1 MWETIKTTWSFLT
14 TSQKMVFGV
23 LTGAQLF
30 ANVLDLLG
38 IGAIGLLVMAVASGR
53 VDFDLGG
60 LYRIT
65 IDETPPILIAGLVVV
80 AALSFLLKA
89 VFNLLL
95 SLALIR
101 YMAGVEVNA
110 SKRIA
115 HYLLSGTLGELRR
128 YSQADI
134 QYAVNASTGAMYSGV
149 LNSIAS
155 IITGTGLMVMI
166 LGTFF
171 LVNQIAALVV
181 AVYLAVVVG
190 AIQWTIGNKLKQIGR
205 DVNKSSITTTGAILD
220 AVSSFREVAVLK
232 KQQFFLRRYVDA
244 RWLFVKT
251 NARSTVLKSVPRL
264 IIEQGLML
272 GVLGFV
278 SWQILSGDVATGLA
292 SVGVFVV
299 GSVRIIGAVVPIQS
313 AYSSLKTTV
322 VKAEMA
328 QKLSVEITERAPERE
343 AMQQALETAPPL
355 ATLAAEAEGAEP
367 KGLGISMTNVE
378 FTYPDA
384 EEPVV
389 TNINLSAEPGGF
401 IAFIGPSGA
410 GKTTLA
416 DLVLGLNI
424 PDKGSVLI
432 DGRNPIEIREK
443 HPGLISYV
451 PQKPGMVS
459 GTIAQNIALG
469 VADEKI
475 DEELVWECLRLAALD
490 DVVKGMPGGIHAS
503 LGKQSDQLSGG
514 QLQRLGLARAL
525 YPKPRLIILDEAT
538 SALDAGSEAAVSK
551 NIRELGDAVTLVV
564 IAHRLSTIKHADC
577 VYVVDEGKIIASGPF
592 STLRKTVPMIEE
604 YVRLMSFDDAE
615 E

>member
-1 MWETIKTTWSFLT
+1 MWETIKTTWSYLT
-14 TSQKMVFGV
+14 TRQKLVFGV
-23 LTGAQLF
+23 LTAAQLF
-30 ANVLDLLG
+30 ANVLDLVG
-38 IGAIGLLVMAVASGR
+38 IAAIGLLVMAVASGSI
-53 VDFDLGG
+53 DFDLGG

-65 IDETPPILIAGLVVV
+65 IDETPPSLIAGLVVA

-110 SKRIA
+110 SKRMA

-134 QYAVNASTGAMYSGV
+134 QYAVNASTGAMYSGL

-155 IITGTGLMVMI
+155 IITGSGLMVMI
-166 LGTFF
+166 MGTFF
-171 LVNQIAALVV
+171 LVNAVAAIVV
-181 AVYLAVVVG
+181 AIYLAVVVS
-190 AIQWTIGNKLKQIGR
+190 AIQWAIGKKLKEIGR
-205 DVNKSSITTTGAILD
+205 DVNKSSVATTGAILD
-220 AVSSFREVAVLK
+220 AVSSFREIAVLK

-244 RWLFVKT
+244 RWLLVKT

-272 GVLGFV
+272 GVLAFV

-343 AMQQALETAPPL
+343 AMQRALETAPPL
-355 ATLAAEAEGAEP
+355 ATLAAEAEGAP
-367 KGLGISMTNVE
+367 PRGLGIEMKDVE

-384 EEPVV
+384 DEPVV
-389 TNINLSAEPGGF
+389 TNISLSAEPGGF

-416 DLVLGLNI
+416 DLVLGLNV
-424 PDKGSVLI
+424 PDKGTVLI
-432 DGRNPIEIREK
+432 DGRNPLEIREK

-469 VADEKI
+469 IPDEKI
-475 DEELVWECLRLAALD
+475 DEEWVWECLRLAALD
-490 DVVKGMPGGIHAS
+490 DVVRGMAGGIHAS

-551 NIRELGDAVTLVV
+551 NIRELGEAVTLVV

-577 VYVVDEGKIIASGPF
+577 VYVVDEGKILASGPF
-592 STLRKTVPMIEE
+592 NTLRKTVPMIEE

-615 E
+615 D

>member
-1 MWETIKTTWSFLT
+1 MWETIRTTWSYLST
-14 TSQKMVFGV
+14 RQKVVFGV

-30 ANVLDLLG
+30 ANVLDLVG
-38 IGAIGLLVMAVASGR
+38 IAAIGLLVMAVASGR
-53 VDFDLGG
+53 IDFDFGG
-60 LYRIT
+60 IYRIT
-65 IDETPPILIAGLVVV
+65 IDETPPALIAGLVVA

-110 SKRIA
+110 SKRMA

-155 IITGTGLMVMI
+155 IITGSGLMLMI

-171 LVNQIAALVV
+171 LVNPIAAIVV
-181 AVYLAVVVG
+181 AIYLAVVVS

-205 DVNKSSITTTGAILD
+205 DVNKSSIATTGAILD

-343 AMQQALETAPPL
+343 AMQQALESAPPL
-355 ATLAAEAEGAEP
+355 STLAAEAKGAPP
-367 KGLGISMTNVE
+367 KGLGIEMKDVE

-389 TNINLSAEPGGF
+389 TGINLTAEPGGF

-432 DGRNPIEIREK
+432 DGRNPLEIREK

-469 VADEKI
+469 IADDKI
-475 DEELVWECLRLAALD
+475 DEEWVWECLRLAALD
-490 DVVKGMPGGIHAS
+490 DVIHGMPGGIHAS

-551 NIRELGDAVTLVV
+551 NIRELGESVTLIV
-564 IAHRLSTIKHADC
+564 IAHRLSTVKHADC

-592 STLRKTVPMIEE
+592 NTLRKTVPMVEE

>member
-1 MWETIKTTWSFLT
+1 MWETIKTTWSYLT
-14 TSQKMVFGV
+14 TRQKVVFGV

-30 ANVLDLLG
+30 ANVLDLVG
-38 IGAIGLLVMAVASGR
+38 IAAIGLLVMAVASGR
-53 VDFDLGG
+53 IDFDFGG

-65 IDETPPILIAGLVVV
+65 IDETPPALIAGLVV
-80 AALSFLLKA
+80 AAAMSFLLKA

-110 SKRIA
+110 SKRMA

-155 IITGTGLMVMI
+155 IITGSGLMVMI

-171 LVNQIAALVV
+171 LVNPIAALVV
-181 AVYLAVVVG
+181 AVYLAVVVT

-205 DVNKSSITTTGAILD
+205 DVNKSSIATTGAILD

-343 AMQQALETAPPL
+343 AMQQALESAPPL
-355 ATLAAEAEGAEP
+355 STLAAEAKGAAP
-367 KGLGISMTNVE
+367 KGLGIEMKDVE

-389 TNINLSAEPGGF
+389 TGINLTAEPGGF

-432 DGRNPIEIREK
+432 DGRNPLEIREK

-469 VADEKI
+469 IADDKI
-475 DEELVWECLRLAALD
+475 DEEWVWECLRLAALD
-490 DVVKGMPGGIHAS
+490 DVIHGMPGGIHAS

-551 NIRELGDAVTLVV
+551 NIRELGESVTLIV
-564 IAHRLSTIKHADC
+564 IAHRLSTVKHADC

-592 STLRKTVPMIEE
+592 NTLRKTVPMVEE

>member
-1 MWETIKTTWSFLT
+1 MWETIKTTWSYLT
-14 TSQKMVFGV
+14 TRQKVVFGV
-23 LTGAQLF
+23 LTVAQLL
-30 ANVLDLLG
+30 ANVLDLVG
-38 IGAIGLLVMAVASGR
+38 IAAIGLLVMAVASGR
-53 VDFDLGG
+53 IDFDFGG

-65 IDETPPILIAGLVVV
+65 IDETPPGLIAGLVVA

-110 SKRIA
+110 SKRMA
-115 HYLLSGTLGELRR
+115 HYMLSGTLGELRR
-128 YSQADI
+128 FSQADI
-134 QYAVNASTGAMYSGV
+134 QYTVNGSTSAMYSGV

-155 IITGTGLMVMI
+155 IITGSGLMVMI

-171 LVNQIAALVV
+171 LVNPVAAVVVAIYLALVV
-181 AVYLAVVVG
+181 S
-190 AIQWTIGNKLKQIGR
+190 AIQWAIGNKLKQIGR
-205 DVNKSSITTTGAILD
+205 DVNKSSVQTTGAILD
-220 AVSSFREVAVLK
+220 AVSGFREIAVLK

-244 RWLFVKT
+244 RWLMVKT
-251 NARSTVLKSVPRL
+251 NARSAVLRSVPRL

-278 SWQILSGDVATGLA
+278 SWQVLSGDVANGLA

-299 GSVRIIGAVVPIQS
+299 GSLRIIGAVVPLQNS
-313 AYSSLKTTV
+313 YSSLKTTV
-322 VKAEMA
+322 IKAEMA
-328 QKLSVEITERAPERE
+328 QKLLAEMTERAPERE
-343 AMQQALETAPPL
+343 AMHKALETAPPL
-355 ATLAAEAEGAEP
+355 ASLAAEVEGALAR
-367 KGLGISMTNVE
+367 GLGIEMKDVE

-384 EEPVV
+384 DEPVV
-389 TNINLSAEPGGF
+389 TNINLSANPGGF

-424 PDKGSVLI
+424 PDKGTVLI
-432 DGRNPIEIREK
+432 DGRNPLEIREK

-475 DEELVWECLRLAALD
+475 DEEWVWECLRLAALD
-490 DVVKGMPGGIHAS
+490 EVVRGMSGGIHAS

-551 NIRELGDAVTLVV
+551 NIRELGEAVTLVV

-577 VYVVDEGKIIASGPF
+577 VYVVDAGKILASGPF
-592 STLRKTVPMIEE
+592 NTLRKTVPMVEE
-604 YVRLMSFDDAE
+604 YVRLMSFDDVE